1 MQHVGATWFCW
12 KDGKSAS
19 LPLCFFVF
27 SGGGGQGFF
36 SFKKCFQKC
45 QKLNWDLMI
54 CCFLWDFFSM
64 RYIFITMGLVFFC
77 EGWVFR
83 NICYFPTPVALFCQE
98 KKALPNKPLSFFG
111 PWLLILI
118 PKWRKPWKNCMEFRS
133 IPIRS
138 KKFRLWMDHFLIIF
152 RYTPRRY

>member
-138 KKFRLWMDHFLIIF
+138 KKFRHWMDHFLIIF

>member
-1 MQHVGATWFCW
+1 MHIKFYRHDMSKIFICTLSLALHSAPPKLMQNVGATWFCW

-19 LPLCFFVF
+19 LPLCFSVF
-27 SGGGGQGFF
+27 SGDGGKGFF

-54 CCFLWDFFSM
+54 CCFFM
-64 RYIFITMGLVFFC
+64 RILQHEIYFHHHGTCVFLC

-83 NICYFPTPVALFCQE
+83 NICDFPTPVAPFCQE

-111 PWLLILI
+111 PWLLI
-118 PKWRKPWKNCMEFRS
+118 F
-133 IPIRS
+133 
-138 KKFRLWMDHFLIIF
+138 
-152 RYTPRRY
+152 